1 MWTREGQGAR
11 RRGTPVIRFRTAG
24 VVYVAL
30 AILLGVV
37 SVNSGNNL
45 LCLVTSLLL
54 GYMLASGVAGWRN
67 VMGAEAWV
75 ELPDEIYAGQAFRLV
90 LEVRN
95 RRRFASLHMIE
106 VSVHP
111 VGEWD
116 GLQEPVRAFFGI
128 VPRGEVASRTVW
140 MTLPRRGRA
149 ALALE
154 VASAYPFD
162 FFVRWG
168 HTPPES
174 GALVFPAPLSERS
187 SSVWADEGRPDEEE
201 DRPVGAPLDA
211 EEVAGVRPYQAGDPI
226 NRIHWKISARTGKLS
241 TRLFENPHVRS
252 GRTIDLDAL
261 VKNGVERGLSI
272 AAGRV
277 VEAGREGVPIGLRD
291 RGVRTPPAPG
301 RAARLDLLGRL
312 ALYAPARGGEGL
324 R

>member
-187 SSVWADEGRPDEEE
+187 SSVWADEGGPTRT
-201 DRPVGAPLDA
+201 RI
-211 EEVAGVRPYQAGDPI
+211 VRSE
-226 NRIHWKISARTGKLS
+226 RRS
-241 TRLFENPHVRS
+241 TRRRL
-252 GRTIDLDAL
+252 
-261 VKNGVERGLSI
+261 RGF
-272 AAGRV
+272 G
-277 VEAGREGVPIGLRD
+277 PIRPA
-291 RGVRTPPAPG
+291 TP
-301 RAARLDLLGRL
+301 
-312 ALYAPARGGEGL
+312 
-324 R
+324 

>member
-1 MWTREGQGAR
+1 M
-11 RRGTPVIRFRTAG
+11 IRFQTAG
-24 VVYVAL
+24 VVYIVLTA
-30 AILLGVV
+30 LLGVA

-45 LCLVTSLLL
+45 LCLVTSLML

-67 VMGAEAWV
+67 VMGVEAWA

-90 LEVRN
+90 LKVRN
-95 RRRFASLHMIE
+95 RRRFASLQMIE

-111 VGEWD
+111 VEEWD
-116 GLQEPVRAFFGI
+116 GHQEPVRAFFGI
-128 VPRGEVASRTVW
+128 VPQGESASRSVW
-140 MTLPRRGRA
+140 MTLPRRGRT

-154 VASAYPFD
+154 LASAYPFD

-187 SSVWADEGRPDEEE
+187 SSAWADEGRPDEEE

-241 TRLFENPHVRS
+241 TRLFEPPHVRS

-277 VEAGREGVPIGLRD
+277 VEAGREGVPIGLKD
-291 RGVRTPPAPG
+291 RGVLTPPAPG

-312 ALYAPARGGEGL
+312 ALYAPAWGGEE
-324 R
+324 RR

>member
-1 MWTREGQGAR
+1 M
-11 RRGTPVIRFRTAG
+11 IRFQTAG
-24 VVYVAL
+24 VVYVVLTA
-30 AILLGVV
+30 LLGVA

-45 LCLVTSLLL
+45 LCLVTSLML
-54 GYMLASGVAGWRN
+54 GYMPASGVAGWRN
-67 VMGAEAWV
+67 VMGVEAWA
-75 ELPDEIYAGQAFRLV
+75 ELPDEIYAGQPFRLV
-90 LEVRN
+90 LKVRN
-95 RRRFASLHMIE
+95 RRRFASLQMIE

-111 VGEWD
+111 VEEWD
-116 GLQEPVRAFFGI
+116 GYQEPVRAFFGI
-128 VPRGEVASRTVW
+128 VPQGESASRSVW
-140 MTLPRRGRA
+140 MTLPRRGRT

-154 VASAYPFD
+154 LASAYPFD

-168 HTPPES
+168 RTPPES
-174 GALVFPAPLSERS
+174 GALVFPAPLSERP

-241 TRLFENPHVRS
+241 TRLFETPHVRS

-261 VKNGVERGLSI
+261 VTNGVERGLSI

-277 VEAGREGVPIGLRD
+277 VEAGRDGVPIGLKD
-291 RGVRTPPAPG
+291 RGVLTPPAPG

-312 ALYAPARGGEGL
+312 APAWGGEE
-324 R
+324 RR

>member
-1 MWTREGQGAR
+1 MWTREGQGAW

-140 MTLPRRGRA
+140 MTLPCRGRA

-187 SSVWADEGRPDEEE
+187 SSEWADEGRSDEDE
-201 DRPVGAPLDA
+201 DRSVGAPLDA
-211 EEVAGVRPYQAGDPI
+211 AEVAGVRPYQAGDPI

-241 TRLFENPHVRS
+241 TRLFESPHVRS

-261 VKNGVERGLSI
+261 VTNGVERGLSI

-277 VEAGREGVPIGLRD
+277 VEAGREGVPIGMKD
-291 RGVRTPPAPG
+291 RGVLTPPAPG
-301 RAARLDLLGRL
+301 RAARLELLGRL
-312 ALYAPARGGEGL
+312 ALYTPARGGEE
-324 R
+324 RR